1 MRCFISTLQ
10 RCGMFKTLF
19 GNYSFNI
26 GCKCLLSFVIGLKLT
41 IFVTNQ
47 ISMPSNI
54 KSIELRNLKI
64 EDYNEL
70 KKSMVESY
78 PDMVGSFWRENQ
90 IDLLL
95 SKFPEGQ
102 LVIVVDGI
110 IVGSALSILVTED
123 FAFKTR
129 TYKGIT
135 ANYTFNSHNPEGEV
149 IYGIDV
155 FINPK
160 YRGLR
165 LGRRLYDVRKE
176 LCEQLNLKSII
187 FAGRIPNYGKY
198 KNEITPK
205 IYIEK
210 VKKKEI
216 YDPVLSFQLSNDF
229 HEVRVLKNY
238 LEGDIESQEYA
249 VLLEW
254 NNIYYDDSP
263 KLINTEKSV
272 VRLGLI
278 QWQMRS
284 LASLDALF
292 EQAEFFIDTVSGY
305 SCDFALFP
313 EFFTAPLM
321 ADYNHLSEAEAIRKL
336 AIHTED
342 VRLKFQ
348 EFAISYNIN
357 IITGSMPYIENGH
370 VYNVGFLCKR
380 DGTNEMYRKIH
391 ITPNEIFHWGIT
403 GGNTIQTFDTDCGKI
418 GIVICYDVEFPELSR
433 LMADEGMNILFVPF
447 LTDTQNGYTRVRH
460 CAQARAIEN
469 ECYVAIAGCVG
480 NLPKVNNMDIQFAQ
494 AAVFTPSDF
503 AFPSNGIKAEAT
515 PNTEMTLIVDVDIDL
530 LKELHVHGSVN
541 TMNDRRNDLY
551 QLKKLK

>member
-1 MRCFISTLQ
+1 MGLFFSIFEQNREFMASTIN
-10 RCGMFKTLF
+10 K
-19 GNYSFNI
+19 
-26 GCKCLLSFVIGLKLT
+26 V
-41 IFVTNQ
+41 
-47 ISMPSNI
+47 
-54 KSIELRNLKI
+54 ELRNLQI
-64 EDYNEL
+64 EDYKEL

-78 PDMVGSFWRENQ
+78 PEMTDSFWKEEQIEN
-90 IDLLL
+90 LLQ
-95 SKFPEGQ
+95 KFPEGQ
-102 LVIVVDGI
+102 LVIVVDDI
-110 IVGSALSILVTED
+110 VVGSALSLIVTED

-135 ANYTFNSHNPEGEV
+135 GNFTFSTHNPKGDV

-187 FAGRIPNYGKY
+187 FAGRIPNYGKF
-198 KNEITPK
+198 KDEITPK
-205 IYIEK
+205 VYIEK

-229 HEVRVLKNY
+229 HEIRVMKNY
-238 LEGDIESQEYA
+238 LEGDVESQEYA

-263 KLINTEKSV
+263 KLINAEKSV

-284 LASLDALF
+284 LGNLEALF
-292 EQAEFFIDTVSGY
+292 EQAEFFIDAVSGY
-305 SCDFALFP
+305 GSDFALFP

-321 ADYNHLSEAEAIRKL
+321 ADFNHLSEAEAIREL
-336 AIHTED
+336 ARHTEA

-357 IITGSMPYIENGH
+357 IITGSMPFIENGS

-403 GGNTIQTFDTDCGKI
+403 GGDTIQTFDTDCGKI
-418 GIVICYDVEFPELSR
+418 GIMICYDVEFPELSR
-433 LMADEGMNILFVPF
+433 IMADEGMNILFVPF
-447 LTDTQNGYTRVRH
+447 LTDTQNGYTRVKS

-494 AAVFTPSDF
+494 TAVFTPSDF

-515 PNTEMTLIVDVDIDL
+515 PNTEMTLIVDVDINL
-530 LKELHVHGSVN
+530 LKELHEHGSVR
-541 TMNDRRNDLY
+541 TMKDRRTDLY

>member
-1 MRCFISTLQ
+1 MPKAIQ
-10 RCGMFKTLF
+10 
-19 GNYSFNI
+19 
-26 GCKCLLSFVIGLKLT
+26 FV
-41 IFVTNQ
+41 
-47 ISMPSNI
+47 
-54 KSIELRNLKI
+54 ELRNLLI
-64 EDYNEL
+64 EDYKEL
-70 KKSMVESY
+70 IKSMIESY
-78 PDMVGSFWRENQ
+78 PEMAQSFWKEYQ
-90 IDLLL
+90 LKTLLE
-95 SKFPEGQ
+95 KFPEGQ
-102 LVIVVDGI
+102 LVIVVDGVV
-110 IVGSALSILVTED
+110 VGSALSILVTEE

-129 TYKGIT
+129 NYKAIT
-135 ANYTFNSHNPEGEV
+135 GNYTFSTHNPDGEV

-165 LGRRLYDVRKE
+165 LGRRLYDARKE
-176 LCEQLNLKSII
+176 LCDQLNLKSII

-198 KNEITPK
+198 KDDITPK

-210 VKKKEI
+210 VKRKEI

-238 LEGDIESQEYA
+238 LEGDKESQEYA

-254 NNIYYDDSP
+254 NNVYYDDSP
-263 KLINTEKSV
+263 KLINTQKSV

-284 LASLDALF
+284 LSNLEALF

-305 SCDFALFP
+305 GCDFALFP
-313 EFFTAPLM
+313 ELFTAPLM
-321 ADYNHLSEAEAIRKL
+321 ADYNHLSEAEAIKEL
-336 AIHTED
+336 AKHTED

-357 IITGSMPYIENGH
+357 IITGSMPLIENGH

-391 ITPNEIFHWGIT
+391 ITPNEIFYWGIT
-403 GGNTIQTFDTDCGKI
+403 GGDTIQTFDTDCGKI

-433 LMADEGMNILFVPF
+433 LMADQGMNILFVPF
-447 LTDTQNGYTRVRH
+447 LTDTQNGYTRVKH

-469 ECYVAIAGCVG
+469 ECYVAITGCVG
-480 NLPKVNNMDIQFAQ
+480 NLPKVNNMDIQYAQ

-503 AFPSNGIKAEAT
+503 AFPSNGIKAETT
-515 PNTEMTLIVDVDIDL
+515 PNTEMTLIVDVNIDA
-530 LKELHVHGSVN
+530 LKELHEHGSVRI
-541 TMNDRRNDLY
+541 MKDRRNDLY
-551 QLKKLK
+551 SLKKLK